1 MFDLT
6 YDFLSVLATMYL
18 KLRNKR
24 EIRNILAIKGTRNHL
39 LQFLCFTDED
49 TEAQARQVTGT
60 SELVI

>member
-24 EIRNILAIKGTRNHL
+24 EIRNILTIMGTRNHL